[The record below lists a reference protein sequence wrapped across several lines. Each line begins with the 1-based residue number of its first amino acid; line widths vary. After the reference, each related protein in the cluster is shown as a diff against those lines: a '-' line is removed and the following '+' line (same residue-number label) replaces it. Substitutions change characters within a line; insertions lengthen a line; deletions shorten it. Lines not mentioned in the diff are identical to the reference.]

1 MASHH
6 LIALVFAVL
15 SLPAFVTARWLGPG
29 RVPLAGDSG
38 GMTALD
44 KARLDDR
51 LARLMRMIGV
61 AMLLTGAGLAVV
73 GDDQRRVAMLV
84 VVMVVAVHGIGIAM
98 LLAVLAARRRGRG
111 GG

>member
-1 MASHH
+1 M
-6 LIALVFAVL
+6 ALVFAVM
-15 SLPAFVTARWLGPG
+15 SLPAFVTARWLGQG

-61 AMLLTGAGLAVV
+61 AMLATGAGLAAF
-73 GDDQRRVAMLV
+73 GDDDRRVVTLV
-84 VVMVVAVHGIGIAM
+84 VVMVVAVHAVGVAM
-98 LLAVLAARRRGRG
+98 LLAVMAARRRRRG